1 MVKETGLQIFENEKF
16 GNVRVVMRDDEP
28 WFVAADVCKAF
39 GDTNHNR
46 SVGRIDDIDKAMVD
60 IIDSMG
66 RSQNAIVINES
77 GLYALLF
84 AMQPQKANSNG
95 VSNAYPIETQKRIE
109 DLHKFK
115 RWITHDVI
123 PSIRKNGGY
132 VDEIGKFVSSY
143 FPQADE
149 PTRMFIAQSLEEN
162 KRQQAIIKKQSE
174 QIEEQKPQVEF
185 AEHIMKSSDN
195 IKMRDMAKLL
205 CDENINIGEK
215 RLYNLLRDK
224 KVLMIDKSPYQ
235 SFVDRGYFY
244 VSENSYTTVYGTTGI
259 SSTTLVTP
267 KGQIWLVGKV
277 REWTKIA

>member
-1 MVKETGLQIFENEKF
+1 MGKETGLQVLARQFENVDVEIASID
-16 GNVRVVMRDDEP
+16 GEP
-28 WFVAADVCKAF
+28 YFEVYSTGMALGQGQWNGRHDVYSPRK
-39 GDTNHNR
+39 D
-46 SVGRIDDIDKAMVD
+46 RIDKNLESAEITPVVRSGRQYISESQLYDLMLEMKTDKVKPF
-60 IIDSMG
+60 
-66 RSQNAIVINES
+66 R
-77 GLYALLF
+77 
-84 AMQPQKANSNG
+84 K
-95 VSNAYPIETQKRIE
+95 
-109 DLHKFK
+109 
-115 RWITHDVI
+115 WITHDVI

-185 AEHIMKSSDN
+185 AEHIIKSSDN

-224 KVLMIDKSPYQ
+224 KVLMQDKSPYQ

-277 REWTKIA
+277 REWTKTA

>member
-1 MVKETGLQIFENEKF
+1 MVKETGLQVLAQQFEN
-16 GNVRVVMRDDEP
+16 V
-28 WFVAADVCKAF
+28 DVEIASID
-39 GDTNHNR
+39 GDPYFELYSTGMALGQVKTNNIGMQYPR
-46 SVGRIDDIDKAMVD
+46 KERIDENVKNADIVPCVHNGHKYLSENQLYDLMLEMKTDKVKPF
-60 IIDSMG
+60 
-66 RSQNAIVINES
+66 RKW
-77 GLYALLF
+77 L
-84 AMQPQKANSNG
+84 
-95 VSNAYPIETQKRIE
+95 TQE
-109 DLHKFK
+109 
-115 RWITHDVI
+115 VI
-123 PSIRKNGGY
+123 PSIRKYGGY
-132 VDEIGKFVSSY
+132 VEEISKFIASY

-149 PTRMFIAQSLEEN
+149 FTRTFIAQSLEEN
-162 KRQQAIIKKQSE
+162 KRQQEIIKKQSE
-174 QIEEQKPQVEF
+174 QIEEQRPAVEF
-185 AEHIMKSSDN
+185 TESICKSSDN

-224 KVLMIDKSPYQ
+224 KVLMQDKSPYQ